1 MLKAVKK
8 LRVEWSHCDPLG
20 IIFNPHYF
28 VWMDQATHNLFDAA
42 GFAFKDTVGKDGF
55 IGCPL
60 VSSGADYLKPV
71 RYGDILELNTEV
83 VSFGKT
89 SLRVEHEFTHDR
101 IPIAKGFEIRVWGI
115 GDQARPQGLR
125 ATAVPEAVKDLL
137 SRDIV
142 LCTNLT

>member
-28 VWMDQATHNLFDAA
+28 VWMDQATHNLFDAV
-42 GFAFKDTVGKDGF
+42 GFGFKDTVGKDGF

-60 VSSGADYLKPV
+60 VSSGANYLRPV
-71 RYGDILELNTEV
+71 RYGDILSLTTEV

-89 SLRVEHEFTHDR
+89 SFRVEHEFAHEQA
-101 IPIAKGFEIRVWGI
+101 PIATGFEIRVWGMVDEDEPDRFFASPVPDSI
-115 GDQARPQGLR
+115 KELFSGG
-125 ATAVPEAVKDLL
+125 ATVETTLK
-137 SRDIV
+137 
-142 LCTNLT
+142 